1 MSNRTDVFVDGLV
14 SASLQDGVVRL
25 EFGEYELQEPGDE
38 DQRRPPTLTPRHRLL
53 IPLPG
58 FVRSMGVL
66 QEVLKRI
73 EAQRKDSGRPF
84 VAEADPV
91 KPPT

>member
-1 MSNRTDVFVDGLV
+1 MSNRTEVFVDGLV

-25 EFGEYELQEPGDE
+25 EFGEYELREQGEDE
-38 DQRRPPTLTPRHRLL
+38 RRPPALTPRHRLL
-53 IPLPG
+53 IPWPG

-73 EAQRKDSGRPF
+73 EAQRKESGRPF

-91 KPPT
+91 NPSIR